1 MAHRG
6 PLRSP
11 KGPGSAARALSPG
24 APPPP
29 PRSLRSPRSRP
40 LLVLLLL
47 LLAACGAAGRSLEP
61 GRLGPRA
68 LLTRAPPSP
77 PAGRALHG
85 DGEDQ
90 QARGAEPGAQ
100 GPGPAPGPGED
111 GAPAA
116 SQGRWARAAP
126 VAGSASRAQVSLIS
140 TSFVLKGD
148 ATHNQ
153 AMVHWTGEN
162 SSVILILTKY
172 YHADMGKVLESSLWR
187 IRDLILVLILF
198 GVHLCA
204 PRKREGGS
212 QPLGLWFKTS
222 LGQGCFLCP
231 ASTPHHGPLLQVS
244 NRFGFQDVFLQ

>member
-24 APPPP
+24 APPPPP

-100 GPGPAPGPGED
+100 GPRPAPGPGED

-162 SSVILILTKY
+162 SSVSDLRAPPAGPARDTSEPPLPDGPAVTLGIL
-172 YHADMGKVLESSLWR
+172 G
-187 IRDLILVLILF
+187 DLGTRV
-198 GVHLCA
+198 
-204 PRKREGGS
+204 
-212 QPLGLWFKTS
+212 TS
-222 LGQGCFLCP
+222 
-231 ASTPHHGPLLQVS
+231 AAPLLA
-244 NRFGFQDVFLQ
+244 RGHRLLGKRYPDM